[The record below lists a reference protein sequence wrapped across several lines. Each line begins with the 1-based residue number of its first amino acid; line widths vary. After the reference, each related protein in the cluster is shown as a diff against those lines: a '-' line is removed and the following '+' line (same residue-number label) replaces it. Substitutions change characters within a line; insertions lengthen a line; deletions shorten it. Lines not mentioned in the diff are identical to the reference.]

1 MKTNILYE
9 DNDILVCHKP
19 AGLPTQT
26 AKLGQPDVTTELK
39 RYLKES
45 GQTTYLGLIHRLDQ
59 PVEGILVLAKTEN
72 AAKELSKQI
81 ADNKMQKCYY
91 AIVSGIPK
99 ENATL
104 VDYLLKDNKTN
115 LSKVVPKDN
124 KQGKR
129 SELSFAIEKTHISEK
144 EAENYA
150 LLRISLKTGR
160 HHQIRVQL
168 SHAGYPLLGDSKY
181 GNETSRNISNILE
194 IKNVAL
200 CAYHLEFLH
209 PKTKKQ
215 MKFELEEFDLKS
227 ITY

>member
-1 MKTNILYE
+1 MNILYE
-9 DNDILVCHKP
+9 DNDILVCHKS

-39 RYLKES
+39 KYLKDS
-45 GQTTYLGLIHRLDQ
+45 GQATYLGLVHRLDQ

-72 AAKELSKQI
+72 AAKELSRQV
-81 ADNKMQKCYY
+81 ANHEMQKYYY

-104 VDYLLKDNKTN
+104 VDSLWKDNKTN
-115 LSKVVPKDN
+115 LSKVVQKDN
-124 KQGKR
+124 KAGKR
-129 SELSFAIEKTHISEK
+129 SELSYTVEKTHQAEK
-144 EAENYA
+144 KEEEYA
-150 LLRISLKTGR
+150 LLKIALKTGR

-181 GNETSRNISNILE
+181 GDEKSRNISNILE

-200 CAYHLEFLH
+200 CAYRLEFMH